1 MVVAS
6 FLSTLF
12 LALAVAAHPVEQI
25 QQKAPYAHLNF
36 VKRFSTGNVFNQDTL
51 RAKSLKNPAGK
62 VRGVE
67 NRAVI
72 NSQAENRAA
81 TYVAS
86 VGVGSPA
93 TDCK

>member
-51 RAKSLKNPAGK
+51 RAKSLKNQGK

-67 NRAVI
+67 NRDVI
-72 NSQAENRAA
+72 NSPAENRAVS
-81 TYVAS
+81 YVAS